1 MYNFKYPSQIGLEI
15 TNKCNLKCCHCINSS
30 STDNDNEMPFEK
42 VKEIIDYMHSH
53 GLVCLDYSGGEPL
66 LHKDLVKMLDYGCKN
81 ELNQSIA
88 TNGLLLTQGAIDLLN
103 RYHVTVRISYDGYD
117 EPSYSRIRGK
127 GLFAIVLNNIKR
139 AISNGMEITLVTVL
153 HSENVYDTKRYIES
167 VADLGVK
174 KLRLMPFV
182 PIGRGAV
189 SNLCMITPEQWKYIL
204 ENFQIWGNQFGVMT
218 VVDSPLMSITHGL
231 VCPCVVGKFYLVIK
245 SNGDAIPCP
254 LLDCSLGNI
263 YQNTI
268 DEIWHNSIM
277 KEINDL
283 SVLNKECLDC
293 EYLHACAG
301 GCRGLAYTMKGS
313 YLCKDPLCW
322 LQSQNK

>member
-1 MYNFKYPSQIGLEI
+1 
-15 TNKCNLKCCHCINSS
+15 
-30 STDNDNEMPFEK
+30 
-42 VKEIIDYMHSH
+42 MHSH

-66 LHKDLVKMLDYGCKN
+66 LHKDLVKMLDYGCKKG
-81 ELNQSIA
+81 LNQSIA
-88 TNGLLLTQGAIDLLN
+88 TNGLLLTQDAIDLLN

-117 EPSYSRIRGK
+117 EPSYSKIRGE
-127 GLFAIVLNNIKR
+127 GLFEIVLNNIKR
-139 AISNGMEITLVTVL
+139 AISKGMEITLVTVL

-189 SNLCMITPEQWKYIL
+189 SNLSMISPEQWKYIL
-204 ENFQIWGNQFGVMT
+204 VNFQVWGNQLGVMV

-245 SNGDAIPCP
+245 TNGDAIPCP
-254 LLDCSLGNI
+254 LLNCSLGNI
-263 YQNTI
+263 YHNTI

-283 SVLNKECLDC
+283 SLLNKECLDC
-293 EYLHACAG
+293 EHLHACAG